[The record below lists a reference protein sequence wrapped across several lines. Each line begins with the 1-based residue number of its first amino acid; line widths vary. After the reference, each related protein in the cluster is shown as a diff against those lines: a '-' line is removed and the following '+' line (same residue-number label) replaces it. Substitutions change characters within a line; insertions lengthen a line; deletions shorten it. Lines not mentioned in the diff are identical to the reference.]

1 MQDLTL
7 TIASPH
13 SQAISMTGVNL
24 TLSNVTIFYVAGA
37 GGLGFDGNLSAL
49 NLGNKA
55 PVRSVTNQGAALAGN
70 ILSGSLSSLRTNDD
84 GTLNAL
90 VSPGFFV
97 DPQGSSNQAPR
108 QRADSIGVSGT
119 GGSSPGVSAE
129 GSVADGGGPGSASR
143 AGAESAAD
151 VRESELT
158 APDIFSEVM
167 ARLPMR
173 QFRMSP

>member
-70 ILSGSLSSLRTNDD
+70 ILSGSSLRTNND

-90 VSPGFFV
+90 VAPGFFV
-97 DPQGSSNQAPR
+97 DPQDSSEATR
-108 QRADSIGVSGT
+108 QRAESIGVSGT
-119 GGSSPGVSAE
+119 GASSPGTSAE
-129 GSVADGGGPGSASR
+129 GSVPNGDGPGN
-143 AGAESAAD
+143 AGGATTESAAD

-158 APDIFSEVM
+158 APDILSELM